1 MSTISFALTIFCVEL
16 ILFSFHLFFSLYLS
30 SILHPRQGS
39 PLSPLS
45 PLYLYNLLHVQ
56 NAFRFAKGSGAPET
70 PAREALVVD
79 HRLVRDA
86 ESLGAEHAHERPA
99 ELLVPDRGYHRDH
112 PAGVAEGGGG
122 SGAESHP
129 DDEDDGGEEEER
141 GGDEGGAMPVPPGPG
156 APLEQRRVLRD
167 HAFVRR
173 CVGARHGE

>member
-1 MSTISFALTIFCVEL
+1 MDPLVGGLAVPVLRPHARHDVVRRLGEGNHVAVVEL
-16 ILFSFHLFFSLYLS
+16 EEFGEVDWDVVEVFGDERDHDES
-30 SILHPRQGS
+30 
-39 PLSPLS
+39 
-45 PLYLYNLLHVQ
+45 
-56 NAFRFAKGSGAPET
+56 ATE

-122 SGAESHP
+122 SGADSHP

-141 GGDEGGAMPVPPGPG
+141 GGDEGGAMPVHPGPG